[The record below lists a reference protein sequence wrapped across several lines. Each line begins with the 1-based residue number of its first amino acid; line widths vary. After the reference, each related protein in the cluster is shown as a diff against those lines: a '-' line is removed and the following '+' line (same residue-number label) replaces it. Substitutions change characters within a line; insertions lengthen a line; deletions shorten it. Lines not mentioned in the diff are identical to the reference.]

1 MLDILVNLSSAILAL
16 TGLISVALTDQ
27 LNPLIIMIGL
37 ICIAV
42 TLLLSSLNIKPQTY
56 KMIPKSVWNAY
67 IILVFI
73 VMLLDISWISGS
85 LMISILHLSI
95 FLMINKLFN
104 LSSRKDYIQLFL
116 LSLLQFLAASTMT
129 TMLFFGFAVVIFLI
143 SATWS
148 LILLH
153 LKYQISD
160 NPPSPPFNKGGMGGL
175 SGENIVDFRF
185 FLLTNLVAIAAF
197 IITIFIFFIIPRFG
211 IGFMQKKSDDRL
223 RTSGFT
229 ERIDLGDIGPIKLD
243 NTMVMRARI
252 PDYNDSLKDRI
263 YWRGVTFDFYDGR
276 SWSNKLVRK
285 FSPEINERGEFTIR
299 EGSSEG
305 GLYQEIILE
314 PLDTTVIFGASH
326 IIRLSGKLPSIKE
339 DMMGS
344 VYIPYASFS
353 RLQYSAY
360 SKIDLISE
368 EDRDLES
375 ASYPVFINKF
385 YLQIPDR
392 SEEIGDLAR
401 RVSSG
406 SKTITGKIDAIEIYL
421 KTNYRYTL
429 DVKPHGEKNP
439 IEDFLFVQKAGYCEY
454 YATAMVV
461 MLRSIG
467 IPARLVTGFLQ
478 GEWND
483 IGGHFT
489 VRQKDAHSWV
499 EVYLPRSGWVTFD
512 PTPAILIE
520 DQRSAL
526 SLLSKLIDSIRLRW
540 DRYIINYSLKDQI
553 EAIQKT
559 REKIRSI
566 EGDLQMIYE
575 SIKRYMLNIKG
586 GITDIRRISKRT
598 VMLLSLCFF
607 LLAISIYM
615 YIRKGYSHFCLFSGT
630 GADKNSQIVEL
641 YNKMLK
647 LLEKRGIIKEKNKTP
662 LEFAISLDTK
672 KEEISKEVF
681 ELTETYYRVRFG
693 QQPLSREEIN
703 RISGILQKIKK
714 GPSPS
719 PSWPSA
725 NRSH

>member
-37 ICIAV
+37 ACIAI

-56 KMIPKSVWNAY
+56 KMIPRSAWNAY

-85 LMISILHLSI
+85 LLISILHLSI

-129 TMLFFGFAVVIFLI
+129 SQLFFGFAVVIFLI
-143 SATWS
+143 SATWA

-153 LKYQISD
+153 LKYQIKEPGAA
-160 NPPSPPFNKGGMGGL
+160 NTHEK
-175 SGENIVDFRF
+175 IVDYRF
-185 FLLTNLVAIAAF
+185 FLLTNSVALAAF

-243 NTMVMRARI
+243 NTMVMRVRI
-252 PDYNDSLKDRI
+252 PDYNDSLKDRL

-344 VYIPYASFS
+344 IYIPYASFS

-360 SKIDLISE
+360 SKIDLISK
-368 EDRDLES
+368 EDRELES
-375 ASYPVFINKF
+375 ASYPIFINKI
-385 YLQIPDR
+385 YLQIPDG
-392 SEEIGDLAR
+392 SDDVGDLAR

-406 SKTITGKIDAIEIYL
+406 SKTITGKIDAIERYL
-421 KTNYRYTL
+421 KTNYKYTL

-478 GEWND
+478 GEWNE

-499 EVYLPRSGWVTFD
+499 EAYLPRSGWVTFD

-526 SLLSKLIDSIRLRW
+526 ISLLSKFIDSIRLRW

-553 EAIQKT
+553 EAIRKT
-559 REKIRSI
+559 REEIRLI
-566 EGDLQMIYE
+566 DGDLQMIYE
-575 SIKRYMLNIKG
+575 SIKRYTLNIKG
-586 GITDIRRISKRT
+586 SLTDISRISVKT
-598 VMLLSLCFF
+598 VILISLYF
-607 LLAISIYM
+607 LLPAIFIYLH
-615 YIRKGYSHFCLFSGT
+615 IRKGYRPFRLFPST

-641 YNKMLK
+641 YKKMLK

-662 LEFAISLDTK
+662 LEFAMSLDTK
-672 KEEISKEVF
+672 KKEISREVF

-703 RISGILQKIKK
+703 RISEILQKIKK

-725 NRSH
+725 NRSR

>member
-1 MLDILVNLSSAILAL
+1 MLNILVNLSSAILAL

-37 ICIAV
+37 VCVAV
-42 TLLLSSLNIKPQTY
+42 TLLLSSLSIRPQIY
-56 KMIPKSVWNAY
+56 KMIPRSAWNAY

-85 LMISILHLSI
+85 LLISILHLSI

-104 LSSRKDYIQLFL
+104 LSSRRDYIQLFL
-116 LSLLQFLAASTMT
+116 LSLLQFIAASTMT
-129 TMLFFGFAVVIFLI
+129 SQLFFGFAVVIFLI
-143 SATWS
+143 SATWA

-153 LKYQISD
+153 LKYQIEEFGAA
-160 NPPSPPFNKGGMGGL
+160 NTHEK
-175 SGENIVDFRF
+175 IVDYRF
-185 FLLTNLVAIAAF
+185 FLLTNSVALSAF
-197 IITIFIFFIIPRFG
+197 IITVFIFFIIPRFG
-211 IGFMQKKSDDRL
+211 IGFMQKKGDDRL
-223 RTSGFT
+223 RTSGFA

-243 NTMVMRARI
+243 NTMIMRVRI
-252 PDYNDSLKDRI
+252 PDYNNSLKDRI

-276 SWSNKLVRK
+276 SWTNKLTKR
-285 FSPEINERGEFTIR
+285 FSPEINERGEFAIR
-299 EGSSEG
+299 EDSSEG

-326 IIRLSGKLPSIKE
+326 MIRLSGKLPSIKE

-360 SKIDLISE
+360 SKIDLISG

-385 YLQIPDR
+385 YLQLPDG
-392 SEEIGDLAR
+392 SEEIGNLAR
-401 RVSSG
+401 SVSSD
-406 SKTITGKIDAIEIYL
+406 SKTITGKINAIERYL
-421 KTNYRYTL
+421 ETNYRYTL
-429 DVKPHGEKNP
+429 DVKPHGEKTP

-461 MLRSIG
+461 MLRGIG

-512 PTPAILIE
+512 PTPAILME

-526 SLLSKLIDSIRLRW
+526 SLLSKFIDTVRLRW

-553 EAIQKT
+553 EAISKT
-559 REKIRSI
+559 REEIRSI
-566 EGDLQMIYE
+566 EGDLQVIYE
-575 SIKRYMLNIKG
+575 SVKRHTLNIKDS
-586 GITDIRRISKRT
+586 ITDISRISVRT
-598 VMLLSLCFF
+598 AMLMSVSFL
-607 LLAISIYM
+607 LLAISVYL
-615 YIRKGYSHFCLFSGT
+615 YIRKGYRPFRLFPGT
-630 GADKNSQIVEL
+630 GAAKNSQIAEL
-641 YNKMLK
+641 YKKMLK
-647 LLEKRGIIKEKNKTP
+647 HLETRGVIKEKNKTP
-662 LEFAISLDTK
+662 LEFAISLRTQ
-672 KEEISKEVF
+672 KEETSREVF
-681 ELTETYYRVRFG
+681 ELTETYNRVRFG

-703 RISGILQKIKK
+703 RISEILQKIKK

-725 NRSH
+725 NRSR

>member
-37 ICIAV
+37 VCIAS
-42 TLLLSSLNIKPQTY
+42 TLLLSSLNIKPQTF
-56 KMIPKSVWNAY
+56 KMIPKSAWNAY

-73 VMLLDISWISGS
+73 VMLIDIAWISGS
-85 LMISILHLSI
+85 LLISILHLSI

-104 LSSRKDYIQLFL
+104 LSTRKDYIQLFL

-129 TMLFFGFAVVIFLI
+129 SQLFFGFAVVIYLI
-143 SATWS
+143 SATWA
-148 LILLH
+148 LILLQ
-153 LKYQISD
+153 LKYQLSD
-160 NPPSPPFNKGGMGGL
+160 NPPIPPLIKGGL
-175 SGENIVDFRF
+175 SGEKIVDYRF
-185 FLLTNLVAIAAF
+185 FLLTNSVALASF

-211 IGFMQKKSDDRL
+211 IGFMQKKGDDRL

-252 PDYNDSLKDRI
+252 PDYNDSLRDRI

-326 IIRLSGKLPSIKE
+326 MIRLSGKLASIKE

-360 SKIDLISE
+360 SKIDFISE
-368 EDRDLES
+368 EDKDLES
-375 ASYPVFINKF
+375 AIYPGFINKF
-385 YLQIPDR
+385 YLQIPDG

-401 RVSSG
+401 RVTSG
-406 SKTITGKIDAIEIYL
+406 SKTITGKINAIERYL
-421 KTNYRYTL
+421 ETNYRYTL
-429 DVKPHGEKNP
+429 DVKPHGKKTP

-499 EVYLPRSGWVTFD
+499 EAYLPRSGWITFD
-512 PTPAILIE
+512 PTPAILTE
-520 DQRSAL
+520 DQRSVL
-526 SLLSKLIDSIRLRW
+526 SLLSKFIDTIRLRW
-540 DRYIINYSLKDQI
+540 DRYIVNYSLKDQI
-553 EAIQKT
+553 EAINKT
-559 REKIRSI
+559 REKIRSM
-566 EGDLQMIYE
+566 EADLQMKYD
-575 SIKRYMLNIKG
+575 SIKRYVLNIKG
-586 GITDIRRISKRT
+586 GTRDVSR
-598 VMLLSLCFF
+598 
-607 LLAISIYM
+607 
-615 YIRKGYSHFCLFSGT
+615 FSVT
-630 GADKNSQIVEL
+630 AV
-641 YNKMLK
+641 
-647 LLEKRGIIKEKNKTP
+647 
-662 LEFAISLDTK
+662 
-672 KEEISKEVF
+672 
-681 ELTETYYRVRFG
+681 
-693 QQPLSREEIN
+693 
-703 RISGILQKIKK
+703 
-714 GPSPS
+714 
-719 PSWPSA
+719 
-725 NRSH
+725 

>member
-27 LNPLIIMIGL
+27 LNPFITMIGL
-37 ICIAV
+37 VCIAV
-42 TLLLSSLNIKPQTY
+42 TLLLSSLSIRPQTY
-56 KMIPKSVWNAY
+56 KMIPRSAWNAY

-73 VMLLDISWISGS
+73 VMLLDIFWISGS
-85 LMISILHLSI
+85 LLISILHLSI

-104 LSSRKDYIQLFL
+104 LSTRKDYIQLFL

-129 TMLFFGFAVVIFLI
+129 NKLFFGFAVVIFLI
-143 SATWS
+143 SATWA

-175 SGENIVDFRF
+175 SGEKIVDLRF
-185 FLLTNLVAIAAF
+185 FLLTNSVAVAAF
-197 IITIFIFFIIPRFG
+197 IITILIFFIIPRFG

-243 NTMVMRARI
+243 NTMVMRVRI

-263 YWRGVTFDFYDGR
+263 YWRGVTFNFYDGR
-276 SWSNKLVRK
+276 SWSNKLVQK
-285 FSPEINERGEFTIR
+285 FSPKINDRGEFTIR
-299 EGSSEG
+299 EGSGEG

-326 IIRLSGKLPSIKE
+326 IIRLSANLPSIKE

-344 VYIPYASFS
+344 VYIPYASFT

-385 YLQIPDR
+385 YLQLPDG

-406 SKTITGKIDAIEIYL
+406 SKTITGKIDAIERYL

-467 IPARLVTGFLQ
+467 VPARLVTGFLQ
-478 GEWND
+478 GEWNE
-483 IGGHFT
+483 IGGYFT

-499 EVYLPRSGWVTFD
+499 EAYLPGSDWVTFD

-520 DQRSAL
+520 DQRTAL
-526 SLLSKLIDSIRLRW
+526 SLLSKYIDSIRLRW
-540 DRYIINYSLKDQI
+540 DRYIINYSLKDQT
-553 EAIQKT
+553 EAIRKT
-559 REKIRSI
+559 REKIRSM
-566 EGDLQMIYE
+566 EGGFQMIYE

-586 GITDIRRISKRT
+586 GITDISRISIRT
-598 VMLLSLCFF
+598 VMLLSLYFL
-607 LLAISIYM
+607 LLAISVYL
-615 YIRKGYSHFCLFSGT
+615 YIRKGYRPFRLFPGT

-641 YNKMLK
+641 YKKMLK
-647 LLEKRGIIKEKNKTP
+647 LLEKRGIIKENNKTP
-662 LEFAISLDTK
+662 LEFAISLNTI
-672 KEEISKEVF
+672 KEENSREVF

-693 QQPLSREEIN
+693 QQPLSREEIS
-703 RISGILQKIKK
+703 RISEILQKIKK

-725 NRSH
+725 SRSR

>member
-37 ICIAV
+37 VCIAV
-42 TLLLSSLNIKPQTY
+42 TLLLSSLDIKPQAY
-56 KMIPKSVWNAY
+56 KMIPRSVWNAY
-67 IILVFI
+67 IVLVFI
-73 VMLLDISWISGS
+73 IMLLDIFWISGS
-85 LMISILHLSI
+85 LLISILHLSI

-104 LSSRKDYIQLFL
+104 LSTRKDYIQLFL

-129 TMLFFGFAVVIFLI
+129 NKLFFGFAVVIFLI
-143 SATWS
+143 SATWA

-153 LKYQISD
+153 LKYQMKD
-160 NPPSPPFNKGGMGGL
+160 LGAATTHNK
-175 SGENIVDFRF
+175 IVDLRF
-185 FLLTNLVAIAAF
+185 FLLTNSVAVAAF
-197 IITIFIFFIIPRFG
+197 IITILIFFIIPRFG

-243 NTMVMRARI
+243 NTIVMRVRI

-263 YWRGVTFDFYDGR
+263 YWRGVTFNFYDGR
-276 SWSNKLVRK
+276 SWSNKLVQK
-285 FSPEINERGEFTIR
+285 FSPKINDRGEFTIH
-299 EGSSEG
+299 EGSGEG

-339 DMMGS
+339 DLMGS

-353 RLQYSAY
+353 RLQYSVY
-360 SKIDLISE
+360 SKIDLILK
-368 EDRDLES
+368 EDMELES

-385 YLQIPDR
+385 YLQIPDG
-392 SEEIGDLAR
+392 SEEAGDLAR

-406 SKTITGKIDAIEIYL
+406 SKTITGKIDAIERYL

-478 GEWND
+478 GEWNE
-483 IGGHFT
+483 IGGYFT

-499 EVYLPRSGWVTFD
+499 EAYLPRSGWVTFD

-520 DQRSAL
+520 DQRTAL
-526 SLLSKLIDSIRLRW
+526 SLLSKYIDSIRLRW
-540 DRYIINYSLKDQI
+540 DRYIINYSLKDQT
-553 EAIQKT
+553 EAIRKT
-559 REKIRSI
+559 REKIRSM
-566 EGDLQMIYE
+566 EGDLQLMYE
-575 SIKRYMLNIKG
+575 SIKRYMLDVKSG
-586 GITDIRRISKRT
+586 LTDLSRISVKT
-598 VMLLSLCFF
+598 IKLLSLYFL
-607 LLAISIYM
+607 LLAISLYL
-615 YIRKGYSHFCLFSGT
+615 YIKKGYRPFRLFSGT
-630 GADKNSQIVEL
+630 GADRNSQIVEL
-641 YNKMLK
+641 YKKMLK

-662 LEFAISLDTK
+662 LEFAISLNTK
-672 KEEISKEVF
+672 QDEISREVF

-693 QQPLSREEIN
+693 HQPLSREEIS
-703 RISGILQKIKK
+703 RISEIFQKIKK

-725 NRSH
+725 SRSR